1 MSMADTRPADLIAG
15 RPALVV
21 GGGRMGLAIA
31 QILSA
36 AGIAVTVVEPHAGT
50 RETARERLLQIFR
63 VREQP
68 VEGAELVRVVA
79 DLGEAPAD
87 TAFVIEA
94 APENVEL
101 KQSIFRRLEQVCPAD
116 AIFATNTSVIP
127 VNRIAAEV
135 QNKARVVGTH
145 FWNPPYMVRL
155 VEVVKAEGTSEET
168 MDRTIAVLAAVG
180 QQPVRVNKDI
190 PGFIGNRL
198 QHALKREAIALVQ
211 AGVCDAETVD
221 TVVKA
226 SFGSRLGIMGP
237 LEQSDLV
244 GLNLTLAIH
253 EVILPDLDNSAAPQ
267 KLLVDLV
274 AAGHTGANVGQGFR
288 NWTAEECT
296 ELQTRLD
303 RVLGAKKNTKP

>member
-1 MSMADTRPADLIAG
+1 MAATLPADLLAN

-21 GGGRMGLAIA
+21 GGGRMGMAIA
-31 QILSA
+31 QILAA
-36 AGIAVTVVEPHAGT
+36 AGIAVTVAEPVSGV
-50 RETARERLLQIFR
+50 RETARERLSEIFR
-63 VREQP
+63 LQGQP
-68 VEGAELVRVVA
+68 QERVALVKVVA
-79 DLGEAPAD
+79 DTAEAPRDVAI
-87 TAFVIEA
+87 AIEA
-94 APENVEL
+94 APENAEL
-101 KQSIFRRLEQVCPAD
+101 KRSIFRRLDELCPAD
-116 AIFATNTSVIP
+116 AILATNTSVIP
-127 VNRIAAEV
+127 VRRIAAEV
-135 QNKARVVGTH
+135 RDQSRVVGTH
-145 FWNPPYMVRL
+145 FWNPPYAVRL
-155 VEVVKAEGTSEET
+155 VEVIRSERTSEAT
-168 MDRTIAVLAAVG
+168 MERTVAIMAAVG

-226 SFGSRLGIMGP
+226 SFGARLGIMGP

-253 EVILPDLDNSAAPQ
+253 EVILPDLDTSRTPQ

-274 AAGHTGANVGQGFR
+274 AAGHTGATVGQGFR
-288 NWTAEECT
+288 SWTPETRA

-303 RVLGAKKNTKP
+303 RALGGKKESKS

>member
-1 MSMADTRPADLIAG
+1 MADTRPADLIAG

-101 KQSIFRRLEQVCPAD
+101 KQSIFRRLEEVCPAD
-116 AIFATNTSVIP
+116 AVFATNTSVIP

-135 QNKARVVGTH
+135 KNKARVVGTH
-145 FWNPPYMVRL
+145 FWNPPYMVR
-155 VEVVKAEGTSEET
+155 
-168 MDRTIAVLAAVG
+168 
-180 QQPVRVNKDI
+180 
-190 PGFIGNRL
+190 
-198 QHALKREAIALVQ
+198 
-211 AGVCDAETVD
+211 
-221 TVVKA
+221 
-226 SFGSRLGIMGP
+226 
-237 LEQSDLV
+237 
-244 GLNLTLAIH
+244 
-253 EVILPDLDNSAAPQ
+253 
-267 KLLVDLV
+267 
-274 AAGHTGANVGQGFR
+274 
-288 NWTAEECT
+288 
-296 ELQTRLD
+296 
-303 RVLGAKKNTKP
+303 

>member
-1 MSMADTRPADLIAG
+1 MADTRPVDLLAG

-21 GGGRMGLAIA
+21 GGGRMGVAIA
-31 QILSA
+31 QILAA
-36 AGIAVTVVEPHAGT
+36 AGIAVTVVEPSVAA
-50 RETARERLLQIFR
+50 RETAPERLAQIFR
-63 VREQP
+63 LQGQSRER
-68 VEGAELVRVVA
+68 AALVGVVA
-79 DLGEAPAD
+79 DVGEAPSDVAL
-87 TAFVIEA
+87 AIEA

-101 KQSIFRRLEQVCPAD
+101 KRSIFRSLDELCPAD

-127 VNRIAAEV
+127 VHRIAAGV
-135 QNKARVVGTH
+135 RDRSRVVGTH
-145 FWNPPYMVRL
+145 FWNPPYAVRL
-155 VEVVKAEGTSEET
+155 VEVVRSQDTSEET
-168 MDRTIAVLAAVG
+168 MDRTVAIMAAVG

-226 SFGSRLGIMGP
+226 SFGARLGLMGP
-237 LEQSDLV
+237 LEQSDLL
-244 GLNLTLAIH
+244 GLGLTLAIH
-253 EVILPDLDNSAAPQ
+253 EVILPDLDTSRAPQ

-274 AAGHTGANVGQGFR
+274 AAGRTGAAAGQGFR
-288 NWTAEECT
+288 HWTPETRT

-303 RVLGAKKNTKP
+303 RLLGGKKGTQS

>member
-1 MSMADTRPADLIAG
+1 MADTRPVDLLAG

-31 QILSA
+31 QILAA
-36 AGIAVTVVEPHAGT
+36 AGIAVTVVEPNSAT
-50 RETARERLLQIFR
+50 RETAAERLAQIFR
-63 VREQP
+63 LQDQP
-68 VEGAELVRVVA
+68 QARSAFVKVVA
-79 DLGEAPAD
+79 DICEAPPDVAI
-87 TAFVIEA
+87 AVEA
-94 APENVEL
+94 APESVEL
-101 KQSIFRRLEQVCPAD
+101 KRSIFRRLDELCPAD

-127 VNRIAAEV
+127 VHRIAAEV
-135 QNKARVVGTH
+135 RDKSRVVGTH
-145 FWNPPYMVRL
+145 FWNPPYAVRL
-155 VEVVKAEGTSEET
+155 VEVVRSEGTSEET
-168 MDRTIAVLAAVG
+168 MRRTIAIMAAVG

-211 AGVCDAETVD
+211 AGICDAQTVD
-221 TVVKA
+221 TVVKL
-226 SFGSRLGIMGP
+226 SFGARLGVMGP

-253 EVILPDLDNSAAPQ
+253 EVILPDLDTSRAPQ

-274 AAGHTGANVGQGFR
+274 AAGHTGVTAGQGFR
-288 NWTAEECT
+288 TWTPETRA

-303 RVLGAKKNTKP
+303 RTLGGKKGTSS

>member
-1 MSMADTRPADLIAG
+1 MADTRPVDLLAG

-31 QILSA
+31 QILAA
-36 AGIAVTVVEPHAGT
+36 AGIAVTVVEPNCAT
-50 RETARERLLQIFR
+50 RETAAERLAQIFR
-63 VREQP
+63 LQGQP
-68 VEGAELVRVVA
+68 QARIALVKVVA
-79 DLGEAPAD
+79 DIREAPGDVAI
-87 TAFVIEA
+87 AIEA
-94 APENVEL
+94 APESAEL
-101 KQSIFRRLEQVCPAD
+101 KREIFRRLDEFCPAD

-127 VNRIAAEV
+127 VHRIAADV
-135 QNKARVVGTH
+135 RDKSRVVGTH
-145 FWNPPYMVRL
+145 FWNPPYAVRL
-155 VEVVKAEGTSEET
+155 VEVVRSEGTSEET
-168 MDRTIAVLAAVG
+168 MQRTIAIMAAVG

-211 AGVCDAETVD
+211 AGVCDAQTVD
-221 TVVKA
+221 TVVKS
-226 SFGSRLGIMGP
+226 SFGARLGIMGP

-253 EVILPDLDNSAAPQ
+253 EVILPDLDTSRAPQ

-274 AAGHTGANVGQGFR
+274 AAGHTGVTAGQGFR
-288 NWTAEECT
+288 SWTPETRT

-303 RVLGAKKNTKP
+303 RTLGGKKGTRS

>member
-1 MSMADTRPADLIAG
+1 MADTLPADLLAS

-21 GGGRMGLAIA
+21 GGGRMGVAIA
-31 QILSA
+31 QILTA
-36 AGIAVTVVEPHAGT
+36 AGISVTVVEPARVT
-50 RETARERLLQIFR
+50 REAVRERLAQIFR
-63 VREQP
+63 LQGQPEEQ
-68 VEGAELVRVVA
+68 AALVKVVA
-79 DLGEAPAD
+79 DIGEAPPDVAI
-87 TAFVIEA
+87 AIEA
-94 APENVEL
+94 APENAEL
-101 KQSIFRRLEQVCPAD
+101 KRKIFRRLDEFCPAD

-127 VNRIAAEV
+127 VRRIAAEV
-135 QNKARVVGTH
+135 RDKSRVVGTH
-145 FWNPPYMVRL
+145 FWNPPYAVRL
-155 VEVVKAEGTSEET
+155 VEVVRSEGTSEET
-168 MDRTIAVLAAVG
+168 MERTIAIMAAVG

-226 SFGSRLGIMGP
+226 SFGARLGIMGP

-253 EVILPDLDNSAAPQ
+253 EVILPDLDTSKAPQ

-274 AAGHTGANVGQGFR
+274 AAGHTGVAAGQGFR
-288 NWTAEECT
+288 SWTPETRT

-303 RVLGAKKNTKP
+303 RTLGGKKGGKS

>member
-1 MSMADTRPADLIAG
+1 MADTRPVDLLAG

-21 GGGRMGLAIA
+21 GGGRMGVAIA
-31 QILSA
+31 QILAA
-36 AGIAVTVVEPHAGT
+36 AGIAVTVVEPSVA
-50 RETARERLLQIFR
+50 ARESAPERLAQIFR
-63 VREQP
+63 LQGQPRER
-68 VEGAELVRVVA
+68 AALVGVVA
-79 DLGEAPAD
+79 DIGEAPAD
-87 TAFVIEA
+87 TALAIEA

-101 KQSIFRRLEQVCPAD
+101 KRSIFRRLEEICPGD

-127 VNRIAAEV
+127 VRRIAADV
-135 QNKARVVGTH
+135 RDKSRVVGTH
-145 FWNPPYMVRL
+145 FWNPPYAVRL
-155 VEVVKAEGTSEET
+155 VEVVRSDGTSEQTLERT
-168 MDRTIAVLAAVG
+168 MAIMAAVG

-226 SFGSRLGIMGP
+226 SFGARLGVMGP

-253 EVILPDLDNSAAPQ
+253 EVILPDLDASRTPQ

-274 AAGHTGANVGQGFR
+274 AAGHTGVTAGEGFR
-288 NWTAEECT
+288 KWTPETRT

-303 RVLGAKKNTKP
+303 RTLGGKKGTRS

>member
-50 RETARERLLQIFR
+50 RETARDRLLQIFR
-63 VREQP
+63 VREQAAA
-68 VEGAELVRVVA
+68 GAALVRIVA
-79 DLGEAPAD
+79 DLGEAPVD

-101 KQSIFRRLEQVCPAD
+101 KQSIFRRLEEVCPGD

-135 QNKARVVGTH
+135 KNKARVVGTH

-253 EVILPDLDNSAAPQ
+253 EVILPDLDTSTAPQ

-274 AAGHTGANVGQGFR
+274 AAGHTGAVVGQGFR
-288 NWTAEECT
+288 NWTPETRA

-303 RVLGAKKNTKP
+303 RALGGKKSAKP

>member
-1 MSMADTRPADLIAG
+1 MADTRPVDLLAG

-31 QILSA
+31 QILAA
-36 AGIAVTVVEPHAGT
+36 AGIAVTVVEPCAAT
-50 RETARERLLQIFR
+50 RETAHERLTQIFR
-63 VREQP
+63 LRAQP
-68 VEGAELVRVVA
+68 EERAVVVKVVA
-79 DLGEAPAD
+79 DIAEGPPDVAI
-87 TAFVIEA
+87 AFEA

-101 KQSIFRRLEQVCPAD
+101 KQSIFGRLEQLCPAD
-116 AIFATNTSVIP
+116 AILATNTSVIP
-127 VNRIAAEV
+127 VHRIAAQV
-135 QNKARVVGTH
+135 RDKSRVVGAH
-145 FWNPPYMVRL
+145 FWNPPYVVRL
-155 VEVVKAEGTSEET
+155 VEVVRSEGTSEET
-168 MDRTIAVLAAVG
+168 MERAIAILAAVG
-180 QQPVRVNKDI
+180 QRPVRVNKDI

-226 SFGSRLGIMGP
+226 SFGARLGIMGP

-244 GLNLTLAIH
+244 GLSLTLAIH
-253 EVILPDLDNSAAPQ
+253 EVILADLDASTAPQ

-274 AAGHTGANVGQGFR
+274 AAGHTGAATGRGFR
-288 NWTAEECT
+288 SWTPESRA

-303 RVLGAKKNTKP
+303 RALGGRKGEKS